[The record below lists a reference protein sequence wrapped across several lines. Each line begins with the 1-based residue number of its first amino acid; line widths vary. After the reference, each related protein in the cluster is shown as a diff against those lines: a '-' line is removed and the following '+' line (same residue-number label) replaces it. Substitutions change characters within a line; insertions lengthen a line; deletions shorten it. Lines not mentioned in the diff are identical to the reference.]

1 MGMYRLSRFNCIDGK
16 PDEDQVEVWA
26 ESYFYSIMN
35 ILNAFF
41 SQVDVP
47 ETIARM
53 GCIPFDQLVAEEL
66 EDESSEVIAIAVNKT
81 LELLETEMELLQAY
95 LIDEGIGS

>member
-1 MGMYRLSRFNCIDGK
+1 MYRLSRFNCIDGK

-26 ESYFYSIMN
+26 ESYFYNIMN

-41 SQVDVP
+41 SQMDVT

-53 GCIPFDQLVAEEL
+53 SCIPFDQLVAEEL
-66 EDESSEVIAIAVNKT
+66 EDESPEVIAIAVNKA
-81 LELLETEMELLQAY
+81 LELLEIEMKLLKAY
-95 LIDEGIGS
+95 LLDDNMGS

>member
-1 MGMYRLSRFNCIDGK
+1 MYRLSRFNCIDGK

-41 SQVDVP
+41 CQVDVP
-47 ETIARM
+47 ETIDRM
-53 GCIPFDQLVAEEL
+53 SCIPFDQLVAEEL
-66 EDESSEVIAIAVNKT
+66 EDESPEVITIAVKKT
-81 LELLETEMELLQAY
+81 LELLEMEMELLRAY
-95 LIDEGIGS
+95 LDDAGMGS